1 MALRGNELART
12 FGSAATEYDRVRS
25 VAPELAV
32 DWLVGTGIRNAVEL
46 GAGTG
51 IFTRRLAER
60 IPELY
65 PVEPDERMREVFQQS
80 SPGLVPLAGSAERI
94 PVGDNSVDAVFSADA
109 WHWFDPATASREIAR
124 VLRPGG
130 VLAVSWNIR
139 NRHVGWMDELFAVL
153 DGVHDP
159 GRVPGT
165 FTLPDNTS
173 FEPPRRH
180 VVEWTRPMSPHDLVA
195 LLGTYSAVLA
205 MSESE
210 RARLYDTSHEYIDKH
225 PELSGRELIDVPFR
239 TVCWR
244 TRLGPLDDTVGD
256 AGAGTDQCHEN
267 VQN

>member
-12 FGSAATEYDRVRS
+12 FGSAATEYDRLRS
-25 VAPELAV
+25 AAPQPAV

-51 IFTRRLAER
+51 IFSRVLAQR

-80 SPGLVPLAGSAERI
+80 SSGLMPYAGTAEHI
-94 PVGDNSVDAVFSADA
+94 PVPDHSVDAVFSADS
-109 WHWFDPATASREIAR
+109 WHWFDPATACAEIRR

-130 VLAVSWNIR
+130 VLAVSWNTR
-139 NRHVGWMDELFAVL
+139 DGRVGWMEDLFGVL

-159 GRVPGT
+159 RRQPGS
-165 FTLPDNTS
+165 FTLPDNTG
-173 FEPPRRH
+173 FEPPQRH
-180 VVEWTRPMSPHDLVA
+180 VVEWTRPMSPNDLVA

-205 MSESE
+205 MSESD

-225 PELSGRELIDVPFR
+225 PELTGRELIDVPFR

-244 TRLGPLDDTVGD
+244 TRLGPTDDTVEDRRSRSGPMSR
-256 AGAGTDQCHEN
+256 N
-267 VQN
+267 